1 MKKKNTLLAVAL
13 LIGVLA
19 LGIGYAITA
28 SNLTING
35 TATAKDTA
43 SNFSVVFDTTV
54 TPTGTAD
61 TKSYTNNTTATMSVE
76 LTNVGDSK
84 NAVFTVKNASTSNIN
99 AIVEATDISA
109 SFVDHSGGLT
119 AAQAAD
125 YFTVTPTCTAAVLAP
140 GETTTCTV
148 TVTLRQVSISGDQTG
163 EFTVTI
169 SGIEGVAATPSA

>member
-19 LGIGYAITA
+19 LGIGYALTA

-43 SNFSVVFDTTV
+43 SNFKVEFDTTS
-54 TPTGTAD
+54 TPTGTAT
-61 TKSYTNNTTATMSVE
+61 TKTITNGTTATMSVE
-76 LTNVGDSK
+76 LTNVGDSQ
-84 NAVFTVKNASTSNIN
+84 NAVFTIKNTSTSNIN

-109 SFVDHSGGLT
+109 TFVAHTGGLT

-125 YFTVTPTCTAAVLAP
+125 YFTVTPTCTAATLAV

-148 TVTLRQVSISGDQTG
+148 TVTLKKVAIDADAVG

-169 SGIEGVAATPSA
+169 SGIEGQAA